1 MACRPDPDLGGTPT
15 VVFDKTI
22 TVRAPPRRVFDALR
36 PGLALAPGP
45 PQRGARF
52 LHVMDALGVR
62 WETTTVLDRAEPAK
76 ALEFH
81 QLAGDYADYRGRY
94 ELAESGDGGTAVRVR
109 VEVDLPYV
117 LPRLTTEEEI
127 RRTWSRMLDGMLFAL
142 KSRLEGKAS

>member
-1 MACRPDPDLGGTPT
+1 M
-15 VVFDKTI
+15 
-22 TVRAPPRRVFDALR
+22 RAPPRRVFDALR

-62 WETTTVLDRAEPAK
+62 WEATTVLDRAEPGR

-81 QLAGDYADYRGRY
+81 QLAGDYADFRGRY
-94 ELAESGDGGTAVRVR
+94 ELAEAPEGTSVRVR
-109 VEVDLPYV
+109 VEMDLPYV

-127 RRTWSRMLDGMLFAL
+127 RRTWSKALDAMLFAL
-142 KSRLEGKAS
+142 KSRLEGKAA